1 MVIDLF
7 DGTGSVEIN
16 VTLSKT
22 TTELVL
28 DAEDLAV
35 DPASVSVLRLRQGVA
50 DSWVNESRYTGVQQ
64 LGSLLTLSFS
74 TLSKANYRIRLN
86 YTGHFQVGSK
96 GFIKAPFPYKDE
108 TRYVHNLGFIL
119 EIL

>member
-35 DPASVSVLRLRQGVA
+35 DPASVTVLRLRQGVA

-86 YTGHFQVGSK
+86 YTGHFQVGFTSK

-108 TRYVHNLGFIL
+108 TRYVHN
-119 EIL
+119 